1 MVPLGISK
9 LKSHGEGLPKSLMSW
24 FGARLIQNGSK
35 QGDNFPTDEAV
46 NQLPEDFLIRGQIWS
61 QSYFP
66 PHFFE
71 DIREG
76 DGRRF
81 IEQSSLD
88 VERIYRCLWLGARIA
103 SVGSWRAL
111 QCGEVETLTTRS

>member
-1 MVPLGISK
+1 
-9 LKSHGEGLPKSLMSW
+9 MSW

-46 NQLPEDFLIRGQIWS
+46 NQLSEDFLIRGQIWS

-88 VERIYRCLWLGARIA
+88 VERIYRFLWLGARIA
-103 SVGSWRAL
+103 SLNRWMTYDCDSREFSAAAFPSWLEKIA
-111 QCGEVETLTTRS
+111 QTHSPSTR